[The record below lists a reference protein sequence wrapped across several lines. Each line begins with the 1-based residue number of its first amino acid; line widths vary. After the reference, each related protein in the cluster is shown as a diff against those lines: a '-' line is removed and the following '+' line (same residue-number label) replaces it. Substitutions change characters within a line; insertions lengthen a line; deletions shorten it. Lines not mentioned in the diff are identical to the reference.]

1 MTIEGL
7 GFIDSCL
14 DELEIPYQ
22 FMEWTSTPVPD
33 TYWTGEYTEVES
45 LNEDGLEESTFILT
59 GTTNKKYIE
68 LESVKQKLK
77 EYFTA
82 YGKKAILESGS
93 GIVVSYSDSY
103 PIPSIEEG
111 IHRLEVKLKI
121 KEWRC

>member
-14 DELEIPYQ
+14 DELKIPYQ

-45 LNEDGLEESTFILT
+45 MNEDGSEESTFILT
-59 GTTNKKYIE
+59 GMTNKKYFE

-93 GIVVSYSDSY
+93 GIVVMYSDSFTV
-103 PIPSIEEG
+103 PSIQEG
-111 IHRLEVKLKI
+111 IHRLQVNLKI